1 MPLRIGAWLSGQGSQ
16 GTHSGTGTFQ
26 NVSPVRFLEGEGDAE
41 TGEEKC

>member
-16 GTHSGTGTFQ
+16 ETHSGTGTFQ
-26 NVSPVRFLEGEGDAE
+26 NVSSVRLLEGEGDAE